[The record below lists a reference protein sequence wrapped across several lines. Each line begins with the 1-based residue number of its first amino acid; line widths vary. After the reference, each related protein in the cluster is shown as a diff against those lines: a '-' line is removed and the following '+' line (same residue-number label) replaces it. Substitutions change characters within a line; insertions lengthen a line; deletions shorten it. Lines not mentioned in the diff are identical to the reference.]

1 MKGERSLRFVVAFLA
16 LLAACLAVPFG
27 YGAWVLWQTGKPLT
41 TITRMRDLAPF
52 LLDSEDHSPEALG
65 PLLARYNRSECLADA
80 WGRPFIIEPVEV
92 DSGERVFRITS
103 LGSDGERG
111 PCCRGLVAFFEE
123 DAVLQGD
130 VWLQIWKT
138 SR

>member
-1 MKGERSLRFVVAFLA
+1 MANYKRMIVMLLVLVA
-16 LLAACLAVPFG
+16 AASATISG
-27 YGAWVLWQTGKPLT
+27 YVGWVLWRTSKPLT
-41 TITRMRDLAPF
+41 TIARMGQLAPF
-52 LLDSEDHSPEALG
+52 LQDSEDHSPEALG

-111 PCCRGLVAFFEE
+111 PCCRGLVTSFEE